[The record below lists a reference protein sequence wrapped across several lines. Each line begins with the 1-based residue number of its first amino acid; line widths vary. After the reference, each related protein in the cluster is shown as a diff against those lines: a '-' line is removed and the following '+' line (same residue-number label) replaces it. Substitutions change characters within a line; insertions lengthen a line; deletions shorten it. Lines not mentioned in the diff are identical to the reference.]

1 MEIYILIIVLIVGF
15 VLVLKKLENNS
26 KSNNSYEEIITK
38 INTLNTDLS
47 NAKVEIE
54 TKNKAVVDT
63 FKDQRAEMQNAA
75 KELIGTSLKYQVDTF
90 KDGTKKVS
98 DSVGDQTTKFNE
110 KMVEMETIIKGLDST
125 QNNLKDNIQKFN
137 VIMSS
142 SQQSGKLGEFQ
153 LGNMFHKHNLVENN
167 DYIMQ
172 PSVTLSDKKTIY
184 RPDAILISKDSCLV
198 IDSKATSIPEVRKL
212 SEEHLT
218 EEEIERIKEK
228 IKKNVKTEASALSK
242 KQYQEL
248 EFDGKR
254 QPQFYVM
261 FTPLDSVYQ
270 IAKELIQRDSGKIE
284 DNVILAGPEHLSF
297 IILMWANLN
306 VAIKIQKNFDQI
318 KDIADGIFSHYANST
333 ERLNKMRNSLN
344 DSVEHW
350 NKFVTSVDVSLL
362 SQVKKFEKIAIKK
375 ENLIDQQESIAN
387 QPNELKKLKDHND
400 TKEQSRIES

>member
-1 MEIYILIIVLIVGF
+1 
-15 VLVLKKLENNS
+15 
-26 KSNNSYEEIITK
+26 
-38 INTLNTDLS
+38 
-47 NAKVEIE
+47 
-54 TKNKAVVDT
+54 
-63 FKDQRAEMQNAA
+63 
-75 KELIGTSLKYQVDTF
+75 
-90 KDGTKKVS
+90 
-98 DSVGDQTTKFNE
+98 
-110 KMVEMETIIKGLDST
+110 
-125 QNNLKDNIQKFN
+125 
-137 VIMSS
+137 
-142 SQQSGKLGEFQ
+142 
-153 LGNMFHKHNLVENN
+153 
-167 DYIMQ
+167 
-172 PSVTLSDKKTIY
+172 
-184 RPDAILISKDSCLV
+184 
-198 IDSKATSIPEVRKL
+198 
-212 SEEHLT
+212 
-218 EEEIERIKEK
+218 
-228 IKKNVKTEASALSK
+228 KNVKTEASKLSN